1 MVGFTMVKL
10 KKKKSTTPAE
20 QGAGIVRVVLTCT
33 GQGFKAVSAHE
44 ICWGEVW
51 RRQLPSD

>member
-1 MVGFTMVKL
+1 MVKL

-20 QGAGIVRVVLTCT
+20 QGAGIVKVVLTCT

-44 ICWGEVW
+44 IC
-51 RRQLPSD
+51 